1 MAGLLDVVS
10 GTSRA
15 DGGVQTR
22 RLVVDGAKEK
32 VERMDQVSVANQV
45 LIWGV
50 ESGDKVE
57 EWREE
62 VERGSCSLMCTFG
75 LVCGDCNEMQSSA
88 RSVERSR
95 GAAKAMDESVI

>member
-57 EWREE
+57 
-62 VERGSCSLMCTFG
+62 
-75 LVCGDCNEMQSSA
+75 
-88 RSVERSR
+88 
-95 GAAKAMDESVI
+95 

>member
-32 VERMDQVSVANQV
+32 VERMDQVAVAIPGSLSGVSGSVTRWRSGGRKLNAAPV
-45 LIWGV
+45 L
-50 ESGDKVE
+50 
-57 EWREE
+57 
-62 VERGSCSLMCTFG
+62 
-75 LVCGDCNEMQSSA
+75 
-88 RSVERSR
+88 
-95 GAAKAMDESVI
+95 